1 MVDKKATDYFASII
15 DDDLKHRKNN
25 NHSRPDI
32 MQIFLESGMKSRV
45 HVCVPLFESIL
56 LFVFPRCP

>member
-1 MVDKKATDYFASII
+1 MFDKKATDYFASII

-32 MQIFLESGMKSRV
+32 MQIFLESGMTLR
-45 HVCVPLFESIL
+45 VPLFESIL
-56 LFVFPRCP
+56 LFVYPRCP